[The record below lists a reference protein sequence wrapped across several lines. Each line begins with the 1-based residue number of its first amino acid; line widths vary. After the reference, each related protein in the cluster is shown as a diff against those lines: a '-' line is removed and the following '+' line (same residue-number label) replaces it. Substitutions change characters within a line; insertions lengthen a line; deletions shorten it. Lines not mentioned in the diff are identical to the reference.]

1 MKYRNIEIINV
12 INFLNKFGDMKL
24 PVKIS
29 FAIIKNQNYFNK
41 EYKDYT
47 DVLQKTYK
55 SYSDHFKKDK
65 EGQVI
70 VNKSGIPELDDKDV
84 ANKMY
89 EEINDLLSL
98 EVEVGR
104 FYIDESTF
112 DYDDSKYDVL
122 TPKDMFALMD
132 FLCRKDEDKTE

>member
-1 MKYRNIEIINV
+1 MNYKIISSCSSGNATIIRDIILIDCGVTFKRLEKYYKKLKIV
-12 INFLNKFGDMKL
+12 FLTH
-24 PVKIS
+24 IH
-29 FAIIKNQNYFNK
+29 
-41 EYKDYT
+41 
-47 DVLQKTYK
+47 
-55 SYSDHFKKDK
+55 SDHFKKDK
-65 EGQVI
+65 EGQVV

>member
-1 MKYRNIEIINV
+1 
-12 INFLNKFGDMKL
+12 
-24 PVKIS
+24 
-29 FAIIKNQNYFNK
+29 
-41 EYKDYT
+41 
-47 DVLQKTYK
+47 
-55 SYSDHFKKDK
+55 
-65 EGQVI
+65 
-70 VNKSGIPELDDKDV
+70 
-84 ANKMY
+84 MY

-132 FLCRKDEDKTE
+132 FLCCKDEDKTE

>member
-1 MKYRNIEIINV
+1 MYK
-12 INFLNKFGDMKL
+12 
-24 PVKIS
+24 
-29 FAIIKNQNYFNK
+29 IKNIIVYITKNYFNK
-41 EYKDYT
+41 EYKDYA
-47 DVLQKTYK
+47 DVLQKTYE

-65 EGQVI
+65 DGQVV

-132 FLCRKDEDKTE
+132 FLCRKDEDKAE

>member
-1 MKYRNIEIINV
+1 MTYKNIEIINV

-24 PVKIS
+24 PAKIS

-47 DVLQKTYK
+47 EALQKMYEA
-55 SYSDHFKKDK
+55 YSDSFKKDK
-65 EGQVI
+65 DGKVVTNESSIPVI
-70 VNKSGIPELDDKDV
+70 EDKEISH
-84 ANKMY
+84 KMY
-89 EEINDLLSL
+89 KELNELLSL
-98 EVEVGR
+98 EVEVER

-122 TPKDMFALMD
+122 TPKNMFGLMD
-132 FLCRKDEDKTE
+132 FLCHKEETKE

>member
-1 MKYRNIEIINV
+1 MNSSIITGE
-12 INFLNKFGDMKL
+12 LRKL
-24 PVKIS
+24 YQGVKKIS
-29 FAIIKNQNYFNK
+29 SGEFG
-41 EYKDYT
+41 YK
-47 DVLQKTYK
+47 
-55 SYSDHFKKDK
+55 
-65 EGQVI
+65 
-70 VNKSGIPELDDKDV
+70 LDDKDV

-132 FLCRKDEDKTE
+132 FLCRKDEDKAE

>member
-24 PVKIS
+24 PAKIS
-29 FAIIKNQNYFNK
+29 FAI
-41 EYKDYT
+41 
-47 DVLQKTYK
+47 
-55 SYSDHFKKDK
+55 
-65 EGQVI
+65 
-70 VNKSGIPELDDKDV
+70 
-84 ANKMY
+84 NKMY

-112 DYDDSKYDVL
+112 DYDDSKYDIL